1 MSEIRS
7 DQKWTFLM
15 AQQELTHGELWFV
28 VDDDTGMRR
37 RWQILSVHNNWKF
50 GGRQRSAPA
59 SMHLH

>member
-1 MSEIRS
+1 
-7 DQKWTFLM
+7 M
-15 AQQELTHGELWFV
+15 AQQHLTHGELWFV

-37 RWQILSVHNNWKF
+37 HWQILSVHNNWKF